1 MKKGILIAFAF
12 GLMGAA
18 VVMVYSMTTWQQPLT
33 PLLYASLGVVPL
45 SLGGALAIIFDE
57 IDRAAWWKDSKVFAC
72 FFAALVASLALPAA
86 WAAPKVRANMLH
98 QFASPELAMSA
109 LTLDRDHDIRLRAC
123 NMLIHEESRQISTE
137 LTSRLANSP
146 RLGLDCIEGAR
157 DKKQAKDV
165 ARRVALRWHAGLVG
179 LSTLDDEHTTLLVT
193 GLKTLPLIPQQ
204 QVTTLFDCAVR
215 GATPTA
221 RKLCAEALAGK
232 PKRACAG
239 LTGLLTPRR
248 LNEWGVLGVALGA
261 SWGEPE
267 ATKANAE
274 LISKTDLT
282 CPEAKDF
289 SLEATC
295 NAIVEDTMSREDR
308 RYFEWVLSNN
318 TQCLKPEHI
327 EEWVSARDVCDLILE
342 AKDQGKRLDEI
353 IVCDSRLTVAKG
365 EIERREMAL
374 AEAEKQKTQR
384 ESLASDIVMGSTVA
398 AGGNADDIGRSMLG
412 RNGDCFTDRQV
423 GHMVGQM
430 FKSKDGEFNA
440 LDLMEGDPVKN
451 TRKML
456 DSTLEANTEVRKNAK
471 VREKM
476 KNDPDIDQEDL
487 EEALAEFEEDEE
499 TGERNIDKL
508 IEEQFE
514 DVEGVGR
521 VAFMDHE
528 EREYVRC
535 LRSGR
540 KDCVPAKQRESG
552 FTEDRPCVSA
562 FPDSPGG
569 LDEHILKMQQV
580 RPW

>member
-1 MKKGILIAFAF
+1 MKRGILIAFAF
-12 GLMGAA
+12 GLLGAA

-33 PLLYASLGVVPL
+33 PLLYALLGVVPL
-45 SLGGALAIIFDE
+45 SLGGSLAIIFDE
-57 IDRAAWWKDSKVFAC
+57 IDRQAWWKDTKVFAC
-72 FFAALVASLALPAA
+72 LFASLIASLSLPAA

-109 LTLDRDHDIRLRAC
+109 LALDRDHNIRLGAC
-123 NMLIHEESRQISTE
+123 NMLIGQESRQISTE

-146 RLGLDCIEGAR
+146 RLGIDCIEGSR
-157 DKKQAKDV
+157 DQKQTKDI

-179 LSTLDDEHTTLLVT
+179 LDSLAEDHTKLLVD
-193 GLKTLPLIPQQ
+193 GLKTLPLLPQQ

-215 GATPTA
+215 GASPTA
-221 RKLCAEALAGK
+221 RKLCTEALGGK
-232 PKRACAG
+232 PRRACAG

-267 ATKANAE
+267 ATKANQN
-274 LISKTDLT
+274 LIAKTDMT
-282 CPEAKDF
+282 CAEAKDF
-289 SLEATC
+289 SLESTC
-295 NAIVEDTMSREDR
+295 QAIIDDTMSREDR

-327 EEWVSARDVCDLILE
+327 EEWVSARDVCELILD

-353 IVCDSRLTVAKG
+353 IVCNSRLTVAKS
-365 EIERREMAL
+365 EIKRREMAL
-374 AEAEKQKTQR
+374 AEAERQKIER
-384 ESLASDIVMGSTVA
+384 ESLASDIVMGSTAA
-398 AGGNADDIGRSMLG
+398 AGGNANDIGRSMLG

-430 FKSKDGEFNA
+430 FKSDANDFNA
-440 LDLMEGDPVKN
+440 LDLMEGDPMEN

-456 DSTLEANTEVRKNAK
+456 DDTLEANKQVRQNSK
-471 VREKM
+471 VRDKM
-476 KNDPDIDQEDL
+476 KSDPNVNQEDL

-499 TGERNIDKL
+499 TGERNIDKV

-514 DVEGVGR
+514 DAEGAGQ
-521 VAFMDHE
+521 VAFMDPE
-528 EREYVRC
+528 EREYVQC
-535 LRSGR
+535 LRAGR
-540 KDCVPAKQRESG
+540 KDCVPAKQKESG

-562 FPDSPGG
+562 FPDTPGG
-569 LDEHILKMQQV
+569 LDEHILRMQQV